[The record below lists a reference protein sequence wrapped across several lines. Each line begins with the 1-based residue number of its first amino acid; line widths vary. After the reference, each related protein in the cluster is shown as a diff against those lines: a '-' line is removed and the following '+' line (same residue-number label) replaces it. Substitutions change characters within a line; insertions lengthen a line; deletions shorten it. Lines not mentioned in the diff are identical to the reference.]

1 MTGAVSFFMMLAL
14 LTVITTQRPSQH
26 DMLDASMF
34 WVGLLMALTPLVL
47 IGAVLGYLWWSRRR
61 RNRETVPEP

>member
-1 MTGAVSFFMMLAL
+1 MLAL
-14 LTVITTQRPSQH
+14 LTVTAAQRASQH

-47 IGAVLGYLWWSRRR
+47 IGGVLGYLWWSRRR
-61 RNRETVPEP
+61 RNRESVPER